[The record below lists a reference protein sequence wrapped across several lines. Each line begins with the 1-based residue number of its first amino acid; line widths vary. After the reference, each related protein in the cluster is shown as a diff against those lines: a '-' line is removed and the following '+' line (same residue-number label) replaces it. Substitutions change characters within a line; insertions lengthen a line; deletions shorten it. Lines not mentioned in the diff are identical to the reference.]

1 LAESEDV
8 PSTPDILLFDDD
20 ARVGGDGTGARMA
33 EKIDSQ
39 THNDQE
45 AADEEARNAGD
56 KNKLGDPH
64 EVDTGDESQ
73 ETNGEP
79 EDMEDVTDSLDKL
92 KEATSSNSTGRIE
105 ASEDLNEVNG
115 GFNEIK
121 DLSGNSE
128 ELGEMNSYNLEK
140 LVELSL
146 DKGLL
151 DELKPIKVESRR
163 RVRASLRIIEKMM
176 SYRVAEKENGANDIH
191 GKVKTHLTPIEEEGK
206 TAEASHEGDLAE
218 ESYLTEKVDQE
229 QETPGDSTSNA
240 LNGGD
245 GGSYFP
251 WKEELE
257 SLVRGGVP
265 MALRGEVQ
273 LQTRFAT

>member
-8 PSTPDILLFDDD
+8 PNTPNILPSDDD
-20 ARVGGDGTGARMA
+20 AGAGDDGGGARMA
-33 EKIDSQ
+33 EKIDSE

-45 AADEEARNAGD
+45 GADEEAGNAGD
-56 KNKLGDPH
+56 MNKLEDPQ
-64 EVDTGDESQ
+64 EVDAGDESQ

-79 EDMEDVTDSLDKL
+79 EDVEHVTDSLDKL
-92 KEATSSNSTGRIE
+92 KEATSSNSTGTIKV
-105 ASEDLNEVNG
+105 SEDLNEVNG

-121 DLSGNSE
+121 DLSADSE
-128 ELGEMNSYNLEK
+128 ELGETNSYNLEK

-176 SYRVAEKENGANDIH
+176 SYRVAKKDNGVNDVR

-206 TAEASHEGDLAE
+206 TAEASHEGEPVE

-240 LNGGD
+240 LKGGD

>member
-8 PSTPDILLFDDD
+8 PNTPNILPSDDD
-20 ARVGGDGTGARMA
+20 AGAGDDGGGAQMA
-33 EKIDSQ
+33 EKIDSE

-45 AADEEARNAGD
+45 GADEEAGNAGD
-56 KNKLGDPH
+56 MNKLEDPQ
-64 EVDTGDESQ
+64 EVDAGDESQ

-79 EDMEDVTDSLDKL
+79 EDVEHVTDSLDKL
-92 KEATSSNSTGRIE
+92 KEATSSNSTGTIKV
-105 ASEDLNEVNG
+105 SEDLNEVNG

-121 DLSGNSE
+121 DLSADSE
-128 ELGEMNSYNLEK
+128 ELGETNSYNLEK

-176 SYRVAEKENGANDIH
+176 SYRVAKKDNGVNDVH

-206 TAEASHEGDLAE
+206 TAEASHEGEPVE

-240 LNGGD
+240 LKGGD